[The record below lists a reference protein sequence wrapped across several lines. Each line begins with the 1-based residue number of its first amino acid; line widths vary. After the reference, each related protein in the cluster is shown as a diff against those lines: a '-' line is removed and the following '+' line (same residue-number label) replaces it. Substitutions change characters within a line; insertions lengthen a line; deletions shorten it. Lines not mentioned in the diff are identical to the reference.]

1 MKSEH
6 RHEMLIEIDEDGE
19 HKKMKKIIIEK
30 KETKD
35 KSDK

>member
-6 RHEMLIEIDEDGE
+6 EYDMLIEIDEDGN

-30 KETKD
+30 KRD
-35 KSDK
+35 